1 MRFSVILSFLLV
13 SSLEGLAQNAYV
25 KLGYQAMMN
34 KDFKSAVRQLE
45 RACEVDS
52 NSTHALWML
61 GYSYYHSENYK
72 KSVSAYSRVIVLNP
86 TDESAY
92 YFRSKAQSNMA
103 KDVQLNTYEKEKYLL
118 NAIKDLTR
126 ALVIKPG
133 EDRFYQNRGIA
144 YRDYAAFKLDAG
156 SRSAYDKN
164 RGVSALKAAI
174 ADFEKVLNGNPGRT
188 DISTLLDVAKEK
200 MATVLGHH

>member
-1 MRFSVILSFLLV
+1 MRLSVILSFLLV
-13 SSLEGLAQNAYV
+13 SSLEGMAQNAYI

-72 KSVSAYSRVIVLNP
+72 KSVSAYSRVIALNP

-92 YFRSKAQSNMA
+92 YFRSKAQSNMS
-103 KDVQLNTYEKEKYLL
+103 KDITLTSAEKEKYLL

-133 EDRFYQNRGIA
+133 EDRFYQNRGLA
-144 YRDYAAFKLDAG
+144 YRDYAVIKLVPG
-156 SRSAYDKN
+156 SRNYDKS
-164 RGVSALKAAI
+164 RGLSALKAAI
-174 ADFEKVLNGNPGRT
+174 ADFEKVLNNNPGRA
-188 DISTLLDVAKEK
+188 DISTLMDVAKEK
-200 MATVLGHH
+200 MATVVGHH